1 MFLLSCS
8 RLLHIHCMIER
19 HLACRLFDMNVI
31 VQQAGQISQALLF
44 HPWQSNTPDVN
55 ISNVNATAIISTG
68 GVTDN
73 MALAKSQYSLFQ
85 ANSSDPGRTSLTGR
99 TVMGLTM
106 VYVHACSE
114 KQCSLT
120 ACQQDQSC
128 NIQIIASVILH
139 SVHEIGLMTCRFC
152 CE

>member
-8 RLLHIHCMIER
+8 RLLHIHCMFER

-31 VQQAGQISQALLF
+31 VQQAGQLSQALLF

-73 MALAKSQYSLFQ
+73 MALAHSQYSLFQ

-99 TVMGLTM
+99 TVMG
-106 VYVHACSE
+106 
-114 KQCSLT
+114 
-120 ACQQDQSC
+120 
-128 NIQIIASVILH
+128 
-139 SVHEIGLMTCRFC
+139 
-152 CE
+152 